1 MLVEIRP
8 TFRLQ
13 GERAL
18 AVLPPERILVT
29 PDCGLRHVPADA
41 ARAMTTAA
49 AVRGRL
55 HEEKKDT

>member
-1 MLVEIRP
+1 V
-8 TFRLQ
+8 
-13 GERAL
+13 L

-41 ARAMTTAA
+41 ARAKLRAMTTAAA

-55 HEEKKDT
+55 HKEKKHT